1 MSPYDDPIN
10 FDPYDRPK
18 RTRAPYEGPNDFDNY
33 DRPRPPPR
41 TSNRYSGPNDF
52 DNIDRPP
59 QSSAPYSQYPPSSF
73 TREPSPTYASRH
85 QYRSPFP
92 DEPYRPNYRE
102 ENPFANVYNPYSTSP
117 PNVSSFGSTEQYGSG
132 PSYGSRGRDSDSS
145 SSRPTPGP
153 ESRERTRSSHW
164 WSSASGHRS
173 SEPHSGGQSQN
184 SDPSPPRRGGGV
196 FDWFGTSPSPTTDG
210 FSSKRGRTGYP
221 GDYNSECLYE
231 EYYFYKPSGYGHGDG
246 FQERYYGSGSRWARA
261 PSEQELPKGSKAFP
275 GDDWSKAW
283 GEAYGTRGYEPAPS
297 RGGDYYYYVPFP
309 PGRDGYWGPGGAQER
324 QWEREQAQNPR
335 RDANTNARPS
345 ETDDRGRSRAR
356 DGSPRERER
365 SEDARRRRR
374 EERHTRERKRHFS
387 PPPPPP
393 GGTTNDPYAT
403 LGVPWD
409 ASDATIRSA
418 YRKLCLRFHPDKV
431 KDPSLA
437 EESAARFLKVQEAYE
452 FLTDSG

>member
-1 MSPYDDPIN
+1 MFPTKPLTLFVTSLSLVLIRNFCHVPSTFFNKKIFGAEVLLVFKFHTEQTSFRSTIFQAQGLPTTENSTIMSPYDDPIN

-221 GDYNSECLYE
+221 GDYN
-231 EYYFYKPSGYGHGDG
+231 
-246 FQERYYGSGSRWARA
+246 R
-261 PSEQELPKGSKAFP
+261 
-275 GDDWSKAW
+275 
-283 GEAYGTRGYEPAPS
+283 
-297 RGGDYYYYVPFP
+297 
-309 PGRDGYWGPGGAQER
+309 
-324 QWEREQAQNPR
+324 
-335 RDANTNARPS
+335 
-345 ETDDRGRSRAR
+345 
-356 DGSPRERER
+356 
-365 SEDARRRRR
+365 
-374 EERHTRERKRHFS
+374 
-387 PPPPPP
+387 
-393 GGTTNDPYAT
+393 
-403 LGVPWD
+403 
-409 ASDATIRSA
+409 
-418 YRKLCLRFHPDKV
+418 
-431 KDPSLA
+431 
-437 EESAARFLKVQEAYE
+437 
-452 FLTDSG
+452 